1 LFGGAYPIFAQFF
14 QREIQNRYQGSLSG
28 LLWVF
33 LHPALLMLLYAGL
46 IGEVLKARIPGI
58 EGNQWLPFVALGLW
72 PWLCFSEGI
81 QRGTQSII
89 DHAGLIG
96 KVALPTHLLV
106 AASVAASFCLH
117 AIGMFAALVIMKL
130 LGYPILISYLPVLLL
145 LLTLLFVFT
154 LGLTWITASVQVYV
168 RDVGQLLGQ
177 LLSFWFFLT
186 PIIYSTA
193 MLPEAIRGVLHVNP
207 ISFYCT
213 SARAWLL
220 FGQSVPA
227 MSIAIAVVVAITM
240 ALFGRWVF
248 ARLSS
253 HFEDFL

>member
-1 LFGGAYPIFAQFF
+1 
-14 QREIQNRYQGSLSG
+14 
-28 LLWVF
+28 
-33 LHPALLMLLYAGL
+33 MLLYAVL

-72 PWLCFSEGI
+72 PWLCFSEGL
-81 QRGTQSII
+81 QRGSQSVI

-96 KVALPTHLLV
+96 KVAVPTHLLV
-106 AASVAASFCLH
+106 AANVAASFCLH
-117 AIGMFAALVIMKL
+117 ATGMVAALVIMKL
-130 LGYPILISYLPVLLL
+130 LGYPIFLSYLPILLLL
-145 LLTLLFVFT
+145 LLTLFVFT
-154 LGLTWITASVQVYV
+154 LGLTWITAAVQVYV

-186 PIIYSTA
+186 PIIYSSA
-193 MLPEAIRGVLHVNP
+193 MLPEAVRGLLHLNP
-207 ISFYCT
+207 LSFYCN

-220 FGQSVPA
+220 FGERVAPLT
-227 MSIAIAVVVAITM
+227 IAIALGVALFM

-248 ARLSS
+248 ARLST